1 MKDIQQRLLIEDLDY
16 CNTVC
21 DETEEIVGGG
31 KLWNAI
37 KGEVKDTWNAVK
49 ETGKGL
55 LEGKLPTGKTAE
67 DLLVP
72 IEWRVLERLFG
83 PK

>member
-31 KLWNAI
+31 KLWKAI
-37 KGEVKDTWNAVK
+37 KKTFRDKGDAVMDVFHDAGRPNGET
-49 ETGKGL
+49 
-55 LEGKLPTGKTAE
+55 
-67 DLLVP
+67 
-72 IEWRVLERLFG
+72 
-83 PK
+83 